1 MNFFPRLPKKAEPCF
16 IESQVKEYK
25 IRHHTYEPTPIEPF
39 EYKPKPFNEHSYKDV
54 F

>member
-1 MNFFPRLPKKAEPCF
+1 MNFFPRMPKRAEPCF

-25 IRHHTYEPTPIEPF
+25 IRHHTYEPTPIVPF
-39 EYKPKPFNEHSYKDV
+39 CYKPKPFNEHKYKDV